1 MRKITWLRWLAMLLA
16 FGLVASACGS
26 SSDGDAETA
35 DTPTAVADDGDDDT
49 GDNDTG
55 DDDDDDDA
63 AAGAGAGD
71 EARAGALAGVCPS
84 PLIIQTDW
92 FAEAEHGA
100 LYELVGD
107 DYTVDGD
114 NLVVSGSAQLG
125 GQDLGIDIEV
135 RSGGPAIGFAAPRVQ
150 MYTDDSIHLGYTTT
164 DQQMTAWDDLP
175 LISVIAPLDINP
187 QIIMWDAD
195 VYPDIKSIADVGA
208 AGITVNLFQAGGFPE
223 AFVAQGIW
231 TQDQVDPSYDG
242 GPARFIAEGD
252 LAQQGFASA
261 EPFNYEFVFEEYG
274 KAPAFQLLH
283 DAGWQVYSQ
292 SLGVK
297 PADLEELRPCLEKF
311 VPIVQQA
318 IVDSVTNPARS
329 NAIIVDAVE
338 TFDSFWAY
346 SAELA
351 AWSVQQQ
358 IDLGLV
364 GNGGDGIVGNM
375 DGARIQAIIDAQRE
389 AGIELLDG
397 LSAEDTFTNEFID
410 DSIGF

>member
-1 MRKITWLRWLAMLLA
+1 MRNTTWLRWLAILLA
-16 FGLVASACGS
+16 LGLVASACGS
-26 SSDGDAETA
+26 GNDDDADTA
-35 DTPTAVADDGDDDT
+35 DTPTAVSDDSSDDS
-49 GDNDTG
+49 G
-55 DDDDDDDA
+55 DDDA
-63 AAGAGAGD
+63 AADDAADDDDGGGDVAAGS
-71 EARAGALAGVCPS
+71 LAGVCPS

-195 VYPDIKSIADVGA
+195 VYPDVKSIADVGA

-223 AFVAQGIW
+223 AFVAQGLW

-297 PADLEELRPCLEKF
+297 PGDLEELRPCLEKF

-358 IDLGLV
+358 IALGLV
-364 GNGGDGIVGNM
+364 GNGGDGTVGDM
-375 DGARIQAIIDAQRE
+375 DGSRIQAIIDAQRA
-389 AGIELLDG
+389 AGIELIDG